1 MTISEECPSAL
12 LSCCVL
18 PAAAAVEIVAAL
30 THRRISQQKTERPS
44 WEIAKIR
51 IQSELHLIFLWMHF
65 VHNSP
70 IFRAGYE
77 TLVLLAKGTTN
88 MWAPGQHS
96 RGQRNNFWLEIKA
109 FSSTN
114 WSTARQRQTHRH
126 RVEMGRAA
134 LHWEGA
140 KSKTLSLDMCLC
152 SILISHF
159 LCVCFWCVCWFSAKS
174 SGRFCCM
181 HSRQHSKTHAKITR
195 ARPVLRR
202 MTIFAV
208 VVLCAPLP
216 TPFSL
221 RQYHLH

>member
-1 MTISEECPSAL
+1 MVCGVQCCCHCRLCRRVGEHVCPKATKCSDTKKNSKDTPRTNTNLQPIRRCMTISEECPSAL

-134 LHWEGA
+134 LHWGGKKQNSFA
-140 KSKTLSLDMCLC
+140 RHVFVLHFNFSFLMCVFLGC
-152 SILISHF
+152 VLI
-159 LCVCFWCVCWFSAKS
+159 FS
-174 SGRFCCM
+174 
-181 HSRQHSKTHAKITR
+181 
-195 ARPVLRR
+195 
-202 MTIFAV
+202 
-208 VVLCAPLP
+208 
-216 TPFSL
+216 
-221 RQYHLH
+221 